1 MKCLLLKSKK
11 DFETIL
17 KELFMNIRNTGYNI
31 YYIVNDK
38 TSLQGVNILF
48 NKELYL
54 DKRTEHNQKINNINI
69 QMSLTDGNEFF
80 VLKVESLYF
89 IFDIKRVT
97 QTPYALRG
105 VAELLTHEELFG
117 NLQILLKKH
126 FLESGAEIVKSVKD
140 YLLLSQIPQKTC

>member
-1 MKCLLLKSKK
+1 
-11 DFETIL
+11 
-17 KELFMNIRNTGYNI
+17 MNIRNTGYNI

-54 DKRTEHNQKINNINI
+54 DKRTEQNQKINNINI

-80 VLKVESLYF
+80 VLKAESLYF

-126 FLESGAEIVKSVKD
+126 FLESGAEIVKSVTD

>member
-17 KELFMNIRNTGYNI
+17 KELFMNIRNKGNNI

-80 VLKVESLYF
+80 VLKVECLYF

>member
-1 MKCLLLKSKK
+1 
-11 DFETIL
+11 
-17 KELFMNIRNTGYNI
+17 MNIRNTGYNI

-80 VLKVESLYF
+80 VLKVECLYF